1 VRSLRSLECRWG
13 PFLYRSFVRS
23 PVSAGLTQAH
33 SFMRYSQNHISDHDL
48 LRSADGE
55 LTAREAAE
63 IESHLPACWT
73 CRARKAHMETA
84 IADFVNLHHNRLDAM
99 LPSPNSARANLKRRM
114 LELSQEAAPR
124 KRWLLFLSTPNRF
137 QFALA
142 CAILGLLALA
152 IVILQVRRMKYGH
165 GSALAGMEA
174 GAVPDSRLTPGA
186 TLPVTSKDVCA
197 AGVVDT
203 VRVVPEP
210 VARRVFASY
219 GIYEPKPRA
228 YELDYL
234 ITPALGGG
242 DDIRNFWPGRR

>member
-1 VRSLRSLECRWG
+1 M
-13 PFLYRSFVRS
+13 
-23 PVSAGLTQAH
+23 A
-33 SFMRYSQNHISDHDL
+33 
-48 LRSADGE
+48 
-55 LTAREAAE
+55 
-63 IESHLPACWT
+63 
-73 CRARKAHMETA
+73 
-84 IADFVNLHHNRLDAM
+84 
-99 LPSPNSARANLKRRM
+99 
-114 LELSQEAAPR
+114 ELSQEATPR
-124 KRWLLFLSTPNRF
+124 QRWLLFLSTPNRF

-152 IVILQVRRMKYGH
+152 TVILQVRKMKYGH

-197 AGVVDT
+197 AGAVDT

-219 GIYEPKPRA
+219 GIYEPQPRA

-242 DDIRNFWPGRR
+242 DDIRNFWPQPYGAPVWNAHVKDALEDHLHRMVCEGKLDLATAQRDISKNWIAAYKKYLDTDKPLSLHSTFLKDRPWE